1 MKSFA
6 NIFVKMISQAWNLSP
21 HRIEE
26 FTYKITIDD
35 LSDNKKKNNM
45 QSRLETRKKL
55 FLLKI

>member
-35 LSDNKKKNNM
+35 LSDNKKKTICKVDWKQERN
-45 QSRLETRKKL
+45 
-55 FLLKI
+55 FFY